1 LKRTRI
7 EVISVKRRVVSRSGS
22 DTQDGDTDIED
33 VLLSALGE
41 IVSPAD
47 ELRHEINEAG
57 AEFLDAPFQPLR
69 LRLSRMRE
77 CCSHIFKKRSN
88 KP

>member
-1 LKRTRI
+1 MKRTRI

-22 DTQDGDTDIED
+22 DTQDGDTDID
-33 VLLSALGE
+33 VLLSALGD
-41 IVSPAD
+41 IVSPD
-47 ELRHEINEAG
+47 EELRHEINEAG

-69 LRLSRMRE
+69 LRLSRLRE
-77 CCSHIFKKRSN
+77 YCSHIFKKRSK